1 MVFSNIILNSQEE
14 ERWNESCNIEAE
26 CIIQR
31 KVLIHI
37 ISINYCWNKSIVP
50 NWRAKRIEMPHGWG
64 RQGVLGGGGGEEVG
78 CGGQS
83 VSRQH

>member
-1 MVFSNIILNSQEE
+1 MVFSNIIFNSQEE
-14 ERWNESCNIEAE
+14 RQNESCNTEAE

-37 ISINYCWNKSIVP
+37 IPINYCWNKSIVP

-64 RQGVLGGGGGEEVG
+64 RWGVLGVCGGEEVG